1 MFPLRKIV
9 SPTDF
14 SEASQFG
21 LKAAIEMA
29 EKFEAELI
37 VVHVIA
43 SVPVIAGTYSMS
55 GAHAVDLVESMQTE
69 ARRQMDR
76 LLESIPDALRCDVR
90 LIQGQPAEEITRL
103 AAQEKADIIVIATHG
118 YSGFNRFLFGSIAER
133 VVRTATC
140 PVLTIRPPEAE

>member
-21 LKAAIEMA
+21 LRAAIEMA

-103 AAQEKADIIVIATHG
+103 AAQEKAVHL
-118 YSGFNRFLFGSIAER
+118 NRDLSNLKPFLSADNYLSID
-133 VVRTATC
+133 
-140 PVLTIRPPEAE
+140 